1 MRDPCRDALRRLS
14 ITRAIRY
21 NCPAFPSPLPAEVRQ
36 TVVQVSRH
44 DIVIVGGGAAGL
56 RAAIAAAEADPSAS
70 IALVSKVYPMRS
82 HTVSAEGGAA
92 AVAREDDNFELHG
105 FDTVKGSD
113 FLGDQDVIEYF
124 VEQAPKELALLENW
138 GCPWSRNDDGTVAT
152 RAFGGMTIKRTW
164 YAADK
169 VGFHMLHALFQ
180 HSMRFENIV
189 RYDEYFVSKLLVDGG
204 ACKGVAALDIRTGDF
219 HAILARAVILASGG
233 AGKIFPFTTNGNIK
247 TGDGMALAFRAGVA
261 LKDMEF
267 VQYHPTGLPGTGI
280 LITEATR
287 GEGGYLRNVKK
298 ERFLVDYDYGV
309 GKKAELGPRDM
320 ISRAIMQEFEAGR
333 GFEGRYGQ
341 YCALDLTH
349 LGEEKIDT
357 KLPFVRELARTYVGV
372 DPVYE
377 YIPIR
382 PVVHYMMG
390 GVDTDI
396 EAATELPGLYA
407 AGEVAC
413 VSLNGANRL
422 GSNSLTECLVF
433 GASAGNGA
441 LAFARGSNDGNESA
455 LRAQAEEESA
465 RVDSLRGRKQ
475 GSERIFALRQELN
488 KTMEEGCGVYRRQ
501 DSMQA
506 TVTKTAELK
515 RRLAALRLDDPSKVF
530 NTEIIAALEL
540 ENMIE
545 VAETLAVSA
554 AHRKES
560 RGAHTCRDFPNRDD
574 QNYLYHTLCYHDPA
588 GGTPRLAKKE
598 VKLGHWQP
606 EERKY

>member
-1 MRDPCRDALRRLS
+1 
-14 ITRAIRY
+14 
-21 NCPAFPSPLPAEVRQ
+21 
-36 TVVQVSRH
+36 VVQVSRH
-44 DIVIVGGGAAGL
+44 DIIIIGGGAAGL

-92 AVAREDDNFELHG
+92 AVARDDDNFELHG

-113 FLGDQDVIEYF
+113 FLGDQNVIEYF
-124 VEQAPKELALLENW
+124 VEEAPKELALLENW

-180 HSMRFENIV
+180 HSMRFDNIV
-189 RYDEYFVSKLLVDGG
+189 RYDEYYVTKLLTENGE
-204 ACKGVAALDIRTGDF
+204 CKGAAALDIRTGDF
-219 HAILARAVILASGG
+219 HAILGRSVILATGG
-233 AGKIFPFTTNGNIK
+233 AGKCFPFTTNGTIK
-247 TGDGMALAFRAGVA
+247 TGDGMALAYQAGVP

-287 GEGGYLRNVKK
+287 GEGGYLRNSKD

-309 GKKAELGPRDM
+309 GQKAELGPRDM
-320 ISRAIMQEFEAGR
+320 ISRAIIQEFEAGR
-333 GFEGRYGQ
+333 GFEGKHGNYA
-341 YCALDLTH
+341 ALDLTH
-349 LGEEKIDT
+349 LGEEKIDSR
-357 KLPFVRELARTYVGV
+357 LPFVRELAKVYIGV
-372 DPVYE
+372 DPVHE

-396 EAATELPGLYA
+396 TAGTEMPGLYA

-413 VSLNGANRL
+413 ASLNGANRL

-433 GASAGNGA
+433 GASAGLNG
-441 LAFARGSNDGNESA
+441 LEFARGTSAGNEDA
-455 LRAQAEEESA
+455 LRGQVEEEAA
-465 RVDSLRGRKQ
+465 RIEALRGNKT
-475 GSERIFALRQELN
+475 GGERISQLRREMN
-488 KTMEEGCGVYRRQ
+488 DTMESGCGVYRQQ
-501 DSMQA
+501 DSMNA
-506 TVTKTAELK
+506 TVQTMKSIRE
-515 RRLAALRLDDPSKVF
+515 RLADLRLEDDSKVF
-530 NTEIIAALEL
+530 NTELISALEL
-540 ENMIE
+540 INMVD

-554 AHRKES
+554 AHRTES
-560 RGAHTCRDFPNRDD
+560 RGAHTCRDYPTRDD
-574 QNYLYHTLCYHDPA
+574 QNFLYHTLCYNDPA
-588 GGTPRLAKKE
+588 GPRLGKKD
-598 VKLGHWQP
+598 VALGHWVP